1 MKKAGKL
8 FKALIVILVVGIG
21 LISNLNKSTGTF
33 YKFSPFSVGIENST
47 EKNDSVKLNESRLY
61 IFTKKIIDS
70 GIKQFFP
77 NL

>member
-33 YKFSPFSVGIENST
+33 YKFSPFS
-47 EKNDSVKLNESRLY
+47 DSVKLNESRLY